1 MRHALAGLRAP
12 FQATLRASEVPMLKK
27 IALTAVAFVAI
38 LAIAIATPPPD
49 YRVSRSQ
56 SIDAP
61 ASGGYAQVADFHRW
75 KAWSPWGKPEPLIQT
90 ENAGAA
96 GIPGGS

>member
-27 IALTAVAFVAI
+27 IALTAVALVAV
-38 LAIAIATPPPD
+38 LAIAIATPPAG

-56 SIDAP
+56 SIDAL
-61 ASGGYAQVADFHRW
+61 AGGVYAQRADLHPW
-75 KAWSPWGKPEPLIQT
+75 KAWSPRGELDAPVQT
-90 ENAGAA
+90 EYAGEA
-96 GIPGGS
+96 GGPGA